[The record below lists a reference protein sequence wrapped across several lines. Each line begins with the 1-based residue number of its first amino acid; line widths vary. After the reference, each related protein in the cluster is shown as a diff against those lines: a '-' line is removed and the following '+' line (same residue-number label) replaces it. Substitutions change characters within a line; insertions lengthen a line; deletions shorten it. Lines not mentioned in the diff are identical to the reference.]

1 MYSVLQ
7 NFNLKF
13 LDMNLKQ
20 AFKNFAKKYRNQRSI
35 NDDSLHLPP
44 YLQRQV
50 LDKEKLEAEKR
61 HIDMFTFL
69 N

>member
-1 MYSVLQ
+1 
-7 NFNLKF
+7 
-13 LDMNLKQ
+13 MNLKQ